1 MGTEL
6 NHNVSLRCCLSS
18 LANPSR
24 SNKPE
29 AKNRADT
36 SITRISSDI
45 TDNISGDFRS
55 FEETKAYSGKDL
67 PFKTKQ
73 RRLLL
78 RNQIMK
84 LITLPAILQDLSLQR
99 RSTYQTKNLSY
110 IKC

>member
-6 NHNVSLRCCLSS
+6 NRKVSLRCCLSS

-24 SNKPE
+24 SHKPE
-29 AKNRADT
+29 AKNRADS
-36 SITRISSDI
+36 SITSISSDI
-45 TDNISGDFRS
+45 TDNSGDFRS

-84 LITLPAILQDLSLQR
+84 LITLLAILQDLSLQR
-99 RSTYQTKNLSY
+99 
-110 IKC
+110 